1 MTQYH
6 HLDESGDPGSIDT
19 AGASSQYVLAMLQM
33 AEHAPIPE
41 LAAVRRALY
50 LPPLFEFKYYT
61 TTPTQKR
68 VLFDAFQALPFRV
81 RCAALDKSKL
91 PVDWAR
97 LSGQALTVELI
108 VRLTLRASAL
118 DIAND
123 MLIIDGGTPALRRA
137 VRVRLSDECRKTG
150 RVRPF
155 GKIVGGRSLREDGLQ
170 VADMIA
176 GAIRQHR
183 MGAESSYY
191 RTFADKI
198 ADWWAIP

>member
-19 AGASSQYVLAMLQM
+19 AGASSHYVLAMVQM

-68 VLFDAFQALPFRV
+68 VFFDALQALPFRV
-81 RCAALDKSKL
+81 RCVALDKSRL
-91 PVDWAR
+91 SVDWVR

-123 MLIIDGGTPALRRA
+123 VLIIDGGTPTLRRA
-137 VRVRLSDECRKTG
+137 VRIRLSDECRRTD

-155 GKIVGGRSLREDGLQ
+155 GKIVGGRSRREDGLQ

-183 MGAESSYY
+183 MGVESGYY
-191 RTFADKI
+191 KTFAGRI
-198 ADWWAIP
+198 ADVWAIP